1 MTWSPRLR
9 LGTSSMFQGD
19 HGVVQN
25 GQYEEKQSMPAR
37 CAHLVEVRNVPPKTP
52 AGCEECLAT
61 GGRWVHLRLCQE
73 CGHVGCCDNSPGRHA
88 TKHYHASHHA
98 IMRSFEPGEDWSWCY
113 VDELFFEP
121 AVRPA

>member
-1 MTWSPRLR
+1 MEMAPGRRRQRRWDFTTNRDVAAVAGSRIEPRL
-9 LGTSSMFQGD
+9 LQ
-19 HGVVQN
+19 
-25 GQYEEKQSMPAR
+25 A
-37 CAHLVEVRNVPPKTP
+37 LVAAVSNCV
-52 AGCEECLAT
+52 EECLAT

-88 TKHYHASHHA
+88 TKHFHASQHA

-121 AVRPA
+121 AVRPG